1 MANRRKPLEL
11 RIDNR
16 ASRMRGPAPTV
27 LRPLGNAP
35 RALAPDELD
44 AWKEIA
50 AGAPD
55 GVLTAADRMAVEL
68 CACLLAEF
76 RRERSAFRTAKLNT
90 LQKLLVSFGLTPP
103 GRLGLA
109 LPLAEVEREVNPFD
123 AFHT

>member
-1 MANRRKPLEL
+1 
-11 RIDNR
+11 
-16 ASRMRGPAPTV
+16 MRGPAPTV

-55 GVLTAADRMAVEL
+55 GVLTAADRISVEL
-68 CACLLAEF
+68 AACLLAEF
-76 RRERSAFRTAKLNT
+76 RRDRTGFRVSKLTT
-90 LQKLLVSFGLTPP
+90 LQKLLASFGLTPA

-123 AFHT
+123 AFHS